1 MALGVRAIDYVVYHV
16 PDMRRAKAFYR
27 QTLGLA
33 PRGEYTG
40 SWAEFGTEPT
50 TLCLRTTH
58 LSPGEARAH
67 PQQVKWVATPAVA
80 LAVADVTAAVEELRG
95 QGVRVLV
102 EPWETAVCHKA
113 FIADPFGNPICLH
126 RRKDGTAG

>member
-1 MALGVRAIDYVVYHV
+1 MNVRAIDYVVYHV
-16 PDMRRAKAFYR
+16 PNMRQAKAFYR

-33 PRGEYTG
+33 PRGEYTA

-58 LSPGEARAH
+58 LSPGEVQRNPH
-67 PQQVKWVATPAVA
+67 QIKWVETPAVA
-80 LAVADVTAAVEELRG
+80 LAVADVSAAVEELRA
-95 QGVRVLV
+95 QGVSILV

-126 RRKDGTAG
+126 QRKDGTAG